1 MTSSID
7 RRRFAVTMC
16 ALRVSMLVAICGSS
30 GPGQAAVFGC
40 AAGDTDINFGDN
52 VTCQIEI
59 RGDSDRFR
67 FRAEAGDLVHVRATR
82 QGGGGRP
89 CIAVFASNGDSLSSE
104 CTSFNAESTDLT
116 IVTTG
121 DYLIRISERDNDE
134 TLDYAVSLER
144 LFPITPNAV
153 PLSFGANLP
162 SKLDTPIGTI
172 DYYRFRA
179 EAGNLVHV
187 RATRQGGGG
196 RPCITVNGPNGD
208 KLSSECTSFNAE
220 STDLTIVT
228 TGDYLIRISER
239 DNDET
244 LDYAVSLERLFPITP
259 NAVPLSFGANLPS
272 KLDTPIGTID
282 YYRFRA
288 EAGNLVHVRA
298 TRQGG
303 GGRPCIT
310 VNGPNGDKLSSECTS
325 FNAEST
331 DLTIVTAGDYLI
343 RISERDDDETLDY
356 AVSLERLFPITPNA
370 VPLSFGANLPSKLDT
385 PIGTIDYYR
394 FRAEAGNLV
403 HVRATR
409 QGGGGRPCIT
419 VNGPNGDKL
428 SSECTSFNA
437 ESTDLT
443 IVTAGDYLIR
453 ISERDDDETL
463 DYVISAECF
472 GICPAV
478 GPGPGQQQPLV
489 ASPASLSFSF
499 VQLSEAA
506 IRRLFVSNTT
516 SDSLPFQVAAS
527 TQSGGPWL
535 SVTPENGD
543 VTPDAAVAFT
553 VRADPGGLP
562 AGAYLGEIRV
572 SSSAVPQVTVVPVTM
587 AISRRQQLLRLSQ
600 TGATFIAVS
609 GAGPISPQSFR
620 VLNDGLGLLNWTI
633 IPTTLSGGPW
643 LAAEPAAGM
652 TNAASSSAVEMR
664 VDPTG
669 LEAGVYYGIVEV
681 AAPEAASSPQFVT
694 VVLAL
699 LAPGTETLPA
709 VFPTGLV
716 FATLENGPAPDS
728 QSVQITNLT
737 SSALSFTSSRST
749 EDGNDWFVHTPT
761 GAAVPPAG
769 MVSIDV
775 QADPTGLAAGIY
787 RGTLSLSFDDDSTAT
802 VDLVFVVA
810 ATETTNLKQ
819 AGRLQSACQ
828 RSELAPVFQVL
839 GTTSA
844 IPAAWPARIE
854 VGVVDN
860 CGNPMQEGLVE
871 VEFSNIASP
880 NLALGR
886 LEPGVWS
893 GTWDVPN
900 TDQQIDGSVTATATD
915 AEGLTGSF
923 TASVALAPNAAP
935 APKVNTG
942 GVVHAASF
950 VAEPLAPG
958 TIISIFGSALS
969 REPTNTPGE
978 LAPSLPLPTDLAGT
992 EITIGG
998 VPVPLIFS
1006 REDQLN
1012 AVIPFE
1018 LLDRENET
1026 LPVLV
1031 HRIGARSVSLSE
1043 PVLVTAARPGVF
1055 TLNASGRGAA
1065 VIQDVN
1071 FQTVTA
1077 FNPVAPGDVIQIFC
1091 TGLGPVEPEVPTGAA
1106 APLSPLSWVV
1116 EDVEVTIGGIPAKV
1130 SFAGLTPGFAGLYQI
1145 NAFVPVSTLLGQ
1157 PELVVSI
1164 AGQKSLVVTVSVR

>member
-1 MTSSID
+1 MVEALADATRRVTTEFAPGDVVVVLGQNLVAAGTGPCSPNVPLPTREETCRVSVAVGGKAAAFFFAAAFQLSLQFPWDLELGPGELVVTVDGAGSSQ
-7 RRRFAVTMC
+7 RFALTIQKFAPTINEVT
-16 ALRVSMLVAICGSS
+16 VDFIPAISRGD
-30 GPGQAAVFGC
+30 GGFVTAANPAIPGETLFMS
-40 AAGDTDINFGDN
+40 AAGLGRSTNDPAVGALPGGFAAPLGTARVLLGPAPEGSANPAQAQGEIEATVFQTFLGGVPGFYSVIFKVPFGL
-52 VTCQIEI
+52 
-59 RGDSDRFR
+59 
-67 FRAEAGDLVHVRATR
+67 A
-82 QGGGGRP
+82 P
-89 CIAVFASNGDSLSSE
+89 
-104 CTSFNAESTDLT
+104 
-116 IVTTG
+116 G
-121 DYLIRISERDNDE
+121 DYLLELEMSDPE
-134 TLDYAVSLER
+134 TGESARSQAVQ
-144 LFPITPNAV
+144 FP
-153 PLSFGANLP
+153 
-162 SKLDTPIGTI
+162 
-172 DYYRFRA
+172 
-179 EAGNLVHV
+179 
-187 RATRQGGGG
+187 
-196 RPCITVNGPNGD
+196 
-208 KLSSECTSFNAE
+208 
-220 STDLTIVT
+220 
-228 TGDYLIRISER
+228 
-239 DNDET
+239 
-244 LDYAVSLERLFPITP
+244 
-259 NAVPLSFGANLPS
+259 
-272 KLDTPIGTID
+272 
-282 YYRFRA
+282 
-288 EAGNLVHVRA
+288 
-298 TRQGG
+298 
-303 GGRPCIT
+303 
-310 VNGPNGDKLSSECTS
+310 
-325 FNAEST
+325 
-331 DLTIVTAGDYLI
+331 
-343 RISERDDDETLDY
+343 
-356 AVSLERLFPITPNA
+356 
-370 VPLSFGANLPSKLDT
+370 
-385 PIGTIDYYR
+385 
-394 FRAEAGNLV
+394 
-403 HVRATR
+403 
-409 QGGGGRPCIT
+409 
-419 VNGPNGDKL
+419 
-428 SSECTSFNA
+428 
-437 ESTDLT
+437 
-443 IVTAGDYLIR
+443 
-453 ISERDDDETL
+453 
-463 DYVISAECF
+463 
-472 GICPAV
+472 V
-478 GPGPGQQQPLV
+478 GEPPLV
-489 ASPASLSFSF
+489 GSPRSLSFSF

-516 SDSLPFQVAAS
+516 SDSLPFQVAVT

-543 VTPDAAVAFT
+543 VTPDAAVALT

-562 AGAYLGEIRV
+562 PGTYLGEIRI
-572 SSSAVPQVTVVPVTM
+572 SSSAIPQVTVVPVTM

-600 TGATFIAVS
+600 TGATFIALS
-609 GAGPISPQSFR
+609 GTGPVAPRSFR
-620 VLNDGLGLLNWTI
+620 VLNDGLGLLQWNIT
-633 IPTTLSGGPW
+633 PTTLSGGPW
-643 LAAEPAAGM
+643 LSAEPAVGM
-652 TNAASSSAVEMR
+652 TNAASSSAVEIR

-694 VVLAL
+694 VVLPL
-699 LAPGTETLPA
+699 LAPGSDTLPA
-709 VFPTGLV
+709 VFPTGLL
-716 FATLENGPAPDS
+716 FAASENGPAPDS
-728 QSVQITNLT
+728 QAVQITNLT

-787 RGTLSLSFDDDSTAT
+787 RGTLSLSFDDGSTAT

-810 ATETTNLKQ
+810 AAETTNLKQ
-819 AGRLQSACQ
+819 AGRLQNACQ
-828 RSELAPVFQVL
+828 RSELVPVFQVL

-871 VEFSNIASP
+871 VEFRNIASP

-900 TDQQIDGSVTATATD
+900 TDQQVDGSVTATATD
-915 AEGLTGSF
+915 AAGLTGSF

-935 APKVNTG
+935 APQVNTG

-998 VPVPLIFS
+998 VLVPLIFS
-1006 REDQLN
+1006 REDQVN

-1018 LLDRENET
+1018 LLDRANET

-1031 HRIGARSVSLSE
+1031 HRIGARSVSVSE

-1055 TLNASGRGAA
+1055 TLNATGRGAA

-1116 EDVEVTIGGIPAKV
+1116 EEVEVTIGGVPATV
-1130 SFAGLTPGFAGLYQI
+1130 QFAGLTPGFAGLYQI
-1145 NAFVPVSTLLGQ
+1145 NAFVPEGISLGQ
-1157 PELVVSI
+1157 PQLVVSI
-1164 AGQKSLVVTVSVR
+1164 AGQESLVVTVAVR

>member
-1 MTSSID
+1 MLSRSLRITLW
-7 RRRFAVTMC
+7 
-16 ALRVSMLVAICGSS
+16 ALLGSLLATPQTTIVEVSGPPSVGFSLNYQAGFNQWLGATWSQTFTATGVAISS
-30 GPGQAAVFGC
+30 PLGHIFPVPNPLVLTGTAYLTRQIGPGTTVASEVARAAFERPATTTFTEVRLFSDLTLGPGTYYLVLVPTQDEGMGWIATDSPTITL
-40 AAGDTDINFGDN
+40 AAGAASGRDFFVNDDTG
-52 VTCQIEI
+52 
-59 RGDSDRFR
+59 
-67 FRAEAGDLVHVRATR
+67 
-82 QGGGGRP
+82 
-89 CIAVFASNGDSLSSE
+89 
-104 CTSFNAESTDLT
+104 
-116 IVTTG
+116 
-121 DYLIRISERDNDE
+121 
-134 TLDYAVSLER
+134 TLDFLYPPASTFVPSPA
-144 LFPITPNAV
+144 FDPNKLMFKV
-153 PLSFGANLP
+153 VGLP
-162 SKLDTPIGTI
+162 
-172 DYYRFRA
+172 
-179 EAGNLVHV
+179 
-187 RATRQGGGG
+187 
-196 RPCITVNGPNGD
+196 
-208 KLSSECTSFNAE
+208 
-220 STDLTIVT
+220 
-228 TGDYLIRISER
+228 
-239 DNDET
+239 
-244 LDYAVSLERLFPITP
+244 
-259 NAVPLSFGANLPS
+259 
-272 KLDTPIGTID
+272 
-282 YYRFRA
+282 
-288 EAGNLVHVRA
+288 
-298 TRQGG
+298 
-303 GGRPCIT
+303 
-310 VNGPNGDKLSSECTS
+310 
-325 FNAEST
+325 
-331 DLTIVTAGDYLI
+331 
-343 RISERDDDETLDY
+343 
-356 AVSLERLFPITPNA
+356 
-370 VPLSFGANLPSKLDT
+370 
-385 PIGTIDYYR
+385 
-394 FRAEAGNLV
+394 
-403 HVRATR
+403 
-409 QGGGGRPCIT
+409 
-419 VNGPNGDKL
+419 
-428 SSECTSFNA
+428 
-437 ESTDLT
+437 
-443 IVTAGDYLIR
+443 
-453 ISERDDDETL
+453 
-463 DYVISAECF
+463 
-472 GICPAV
+472 
-478 GPGPGQQQPLV
+478 PLV

-506 IRRLFVSNTT
+506 IRRLFVSNTRGN
-516 SDSLPFQVAAS
+516 SLPFQVQVT

-543 VTPDAAVAFT
+543 VTPDAAVPLT
-553 VRADPGGLP
+553 VRADPGSLP
-562 AGAYLGEIRV
+562 PGTYLGEIQI
-572 SSSAVPQVTVVPVTM
+572 SSSAVPEVAVVPVTM

-609 GAGPISPQSFR
+609 GAGPVAPQSFR
-620 VLNDGLGLLNWTI
+620 VLNDGLGLLNWNI
-633 IPTTLSGGPW
+633 ISTTLSGGPW
-643 LAAEPAAGM
+643 LSAEPGAGT
-652 TNAASSSAVEMR
+652 TNASSSSPVEVR
-664 VDPTG
+664 VDPAG
-669 LEAGVYYGIVEV
+669 LEPGVYYGVLEV

-787 RGTLSLSFDDDSTAT
+787 RGTLSLSFDDGSTAT
-802 VDLVFVVA
+802 VDLVFVVVA
-810 ATETTNLKQ
+810 AETTNLKQ

-828 RSELAPVFQVL
+828 RSELAPVFRLL

-886 LEPGVWS
+886 SEPGVWS

-900 TDQQIDGSVTATATD
+900 TDQQVDGSVTATATD

-935 APKVNTG
+935 APQVNTG

-978 LAPSLPLPTDLAGT
+978 LASSLPLPTDLAGT

-998 VPVPLIFS
+998 VLVPLIFS

-1018 LLDRENET
+1018 LLDRANET

-1031 HRIGARSVSLSE
+1031 HRIGARSVSVSE

-1055 TLNASGRGAA
+1055 TLNATGRGAA
-1065 VIQDVN
+1065 VVQDGN
-1071 FQTVTA
+1071 FQTVT
-1077 FNPVAPGDVIQIFC
+1077 FTNPVAPGDVIQIFC
-1091 TGLGPVEPEVPTGAA
+1091 TGLGPVEPEVPSGAA

-1145 NAFVPVSTLLGQ
+1145 NAFVPVGTLLGQ

-1164 AGQKSLVVTVSVR
+1164 AGQESLVVTVAVR